1 QGGDGPVVIE
11 DLELL
16 VDEVRQIGALPAA
29 HAVVL
34 LGEADG
40 VGQVGVAGA
49 LADHGAG
56 HEQVHDTGVGGA
68 GVDLHQ
74 GGGLVAHRHAGEAR
88 LLGGGLAGG
97 TGPHREVQLRQA
109 LHRLV
114 VLGDAA
120 LEHHH
125 LGIGGVGVGGGGA
138 ARDLIGDG
146 HAVPQ
151 AVHRPAL
158 QLHELVVPV
167 DDAELHLHAQ
177 GLGHL
182 AGHVGVKA
190 GPLAV
195 LVLVVHGGELGDAN
209 HQGALVLYVRH

>member
-1 QGGDGPVVIE
+1 
-11 DLELL
+11 
-16 VDEVRQIGALPAA
+16 
-29 HAVVL
+29 
-34 LGEADG
+34 
-40 VGQVGVAGA
+40 
-49 LADHGAG
+49 
-56 HEQVHDTGVGGA
+56 
-68 GVDLHQ
+68 
-74 GGGLVAHRHAGEAR
+74 
-88 LLGGGLAGG
+88 LGGGLAGG
-97 TGPHREVQLRQA
+97 AGLHREVQLRQA

-125 LGIGGVGVGGGGA
+125 LGVGGVGVGGGGA

-146 HAVPQ
+146 HAVPP

-190 GPLAV
+190 DPLAV
-195 LVLVVHGGELGDAN
+195 LVLVVHGANSVMPTTRVPLSCMYATSLSSAAWPPPELCSPPAVLSVPPASLPA
-209 HQGALVLYVRH
+209 ALFWPPQAARDRHRIRARARDTILFIIASFLPNERSQSGGGGPPLPALLHFTTLTQ